1 MPAAA
6 AETAIGRQARR
17 SMPLDVVTLTMD
29 NAAGRDNGGNGGDG
43 NSDQGGQRMAGGEE
57 RARPNAVIMTVGIYW
72 DAIVTLI

>member
-1 MPAAA
+1 
-6 AETAIGRQARR
+6 
-17 SMPLDVVTLTMD
+17 MD